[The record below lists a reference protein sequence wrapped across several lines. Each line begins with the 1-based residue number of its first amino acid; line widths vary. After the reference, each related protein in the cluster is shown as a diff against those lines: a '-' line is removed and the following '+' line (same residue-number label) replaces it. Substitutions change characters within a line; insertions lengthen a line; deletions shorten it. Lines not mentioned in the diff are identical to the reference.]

1 MIATLL
7 VTDKMHPA
15 LRARVEDSVRG
26 HGRRRASGRRGA
38 PSLMGLLRLS
48 LVVCFVLAI
57 STFVMARRRAAAEL
71 ESDRAN
77 LLQRFRSEAAGL
89 TAEQRAIGERVQA
102 VLELAAGPY
111 AGDAVTAE
119 LRGAAR
125 FAGTLSRP
133 TMYVRGPVQSFTR
146 VSGTRESASA
156 SFSDAFVLCLLDP
169 PSTRTEKLLL
179 SRARSAYAGGERVE
193 RVAPQVSRLF
203 HALIGLPFL
212 SPTWEARVKE
222 AEKARELELL
232 RRDFER
238 APLRG
243 AKAAAK
249 AELLL
254 YAMDEPGDRSV
265 PAELDGERPHH
276 VRVGLV
282 DLGSKKQLLA
292 LRRKVDPSWL
302 SATARA
308 EYATGIDACSLA
320 LDVRTEVTGES
331 PGG

>member
-1 MIATLL
+1 VIATLL
-7 VTDKMHPA
+7 VTDKMSPA
-15 LRARVEDSVRG
+15 LRARIEASVRG
-26 HGRRRASGRRGA
+26 HRGKPGRRGA

-77 LLQRFRSEAAGL
+77 LLERFRREAKGL
-89 TAEQRAIGERVQA
+89 TAEQRAIGERVHGL
-102 VLELAAGPY
+102 LEQAAGPY
-111 AGDAVTAE
+111 TGDAVVAE
-119 LRGAAR
+119 LRGAAG
-125 FAGTLSRP
+125 FAGVLARP
-133 TMYVRGPVQSFTR
+133 TVYVRGPVQSFTR
-146 VSGTRESASA
+146 PSGVRESAVA

-179 SRARSAYAGGERVE
+179 NRARSAYAGGERVE
-193 RVAPQVSRLF
+193 RAAPHVSRLY
-203 HALIGLPFL
+203 HALAGLPFL
-212 SPTWEARVKE
+212 APSWEARVKE
-222 AEKARELELL
+222 AEKARELALL

-238 APLRG
+238 APLAG

-282 DLGSKKQLLA
+282 DLASNKQLLA

-302 SATARA
+302 SPTARA
-308 EYATGIDACSLA
+308 EYASGIDACSLA
-320 LDVRTEVTGES
+320 LDVRAEVTGEKL
-331 PGG
+331 GG